1 MSLVLSHRYAFLKA
15 KCLKQS
21 ISVHWEQCGHPK
33 KGFFRRNKG
42 LTSALPSSL
51 QGSPSLCSALLPY
64 LLLGLSCPSS
74 GCLASAHLSLANPG
88 QTSGMQIMFPVHPN
102 HVSKNLFVL
111 FLVALEDS
119 YFKEQ
124 PCCLVFQF
132 ISLPLCLPSQPALP
146 ETESRLLAVLTGSHL
161 HPLCWQRC

>member
-1 MSLVLSHRYAFLKA
+1 MLETKRLSALGVVCPPQQVF
-15 KCLKQS
+15 
-21 ISVHWEQCGHPK
+21 P
-33 KGFFRRNKG
+33 RRDEG

-51 QGSPSLCSALLPY
+51 QGSPSLCPALLLY

-74 GCLASAHLSLANPG
+74 GCLASAHLTLANRG

-146 ETESRLLAVLTGSHL
+146 KTESRLLAELAGSHL

>member
-1 MSLVLSHRYAFLKA
+1 MLETKRLSALGTVRPPQWAFLR
-15 KCLKQS
+15 S
-21 ISVHWEQCGHPK
+21 H
-33 KGFFRRNKG
+33 KG

-51 QGSPSLCSALLPY
+51 QASSALCAALWLY

-74 GCLASAHLSLANPG
+74 ACLAPAHLSLANQGP
-88 QTSGMQIMFPVHPN
+88 TSGMQIMFPVHPN

-111 FLVALEDS
+111 FLVALEDN

-146 ETESRLLAVLTGSHL
+146 KTESRLLAVLAGSHL
-161 HPLCWQRC
+161 HPLCWRRC

>member
-1 MSLVLSHRYAFLKA
+1 MLGTKHLSALGWVWLPRQAFL
-15 KCLKQS
+15 
-21 ISVHWEQCGHPK
+21 
-33 KGFFRRNKG
+33 RRNKG
-42 LTSALPSSL
+42 LTSIAKLLAGLPFSL
-51 QGSPSLCSALLPY
+51 YCLLLY
-64 LLLGLSCPSS
+64 LLLGLCCPCS
-74 GCLASAHLSLANPG
+74 GCLAAAHLSLAHRGP
-88 QTSGMQIMFPVHPN
+88 TSGMQIMFPVHPN

-111 FLVALEDS
+111 FLVSLEDS

-146 ETESRLLAVLTGSHL
+146 KTESRLLAALAGSHL